1 MPFLL
6 IIPRCALHWA
16 EREKSRIQGRRV
28 LRTDFDILDENIRL
42 CDEKTVRF
50 LKMMIID
57 HEFFYQQHVT
67 VDGISIIILP
77 FPVLKI
83 RNLVCNAVV
92 PSQN

>member
-1 MPFLL
+1 M
-6 IIPRCALHWA
+6 CSALGGTRK
-16 EREKSRIQGRRV
+16 EPDSRKPSI
-28 LRTDFDILDENIRL
+28 RTDFDILDENIRF
-42 CDEKTVRF
+42 CDEKTIRF
-50 LKMMIID
+50 LKMLIID
-57 HEFFYQQHVT
+57 HEFFYQQQVT